1 MIWLVC
7 VCVYVCMKESETVLD
22 PWGAHAQGI
31 EWCLADWEFVL
42 GYDCKLESMGFFFFF
57 FFQEGGGGS
66 CD

>member
-1 MIWLVC
+1 
-7 VCVYVCMKESETVLD
+7 MKESETVLD
-22 PWGAHAQGI
+22 PWGAHAQGT

-42 GYDCKLESMGFFFFF
+42 GYDCKLESMGCFFL